1 MKRLLLFISVILI
14 TVCCEKMDPFVE
26 TDEGNNVLGFYL
38 DGEKVTYATSGGFP
52 SEYPYEHCVITNHFH
67 ADSLE
72 IIALLDN
79 YYYDEISIKF
89 AVSEI
94 STEHVITDPDITL
107 RYFYRKTPL
116 PPDEYS
122 EGGGRIE
129 RYYTIFKSGELSFRK
144 WDQEAGIL
152 SGNFEFDCEAP
163 QYDGSVKSVSVTGGN
178 FDVKT
183 GNIVYE

>member
-14 TVCCEKMDPFVE
+14 TVCCEKKDPFVE

-52 SEYPYEHCVITNHFH
+52 SEYPYEHCVYTNHFH

-94 STEHVITDPDITL
+94 STEHVITDPDISL

-122 EGGGRIE
+122 EGGWRIE
-129 RYYTIFKSGELSFRK
+129 RYYTIFKSGELRFRK

-152 SGNFEFDCEAP
+152 SGNFVFDCEAP